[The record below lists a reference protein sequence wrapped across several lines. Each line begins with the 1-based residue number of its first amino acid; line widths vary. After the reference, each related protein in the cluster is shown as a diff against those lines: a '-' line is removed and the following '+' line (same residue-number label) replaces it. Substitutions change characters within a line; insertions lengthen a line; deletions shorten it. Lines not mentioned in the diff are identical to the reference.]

1 MKKMIFGI
9 WLSLTT
15 LMGLSQ
21 PAGGLDANFGTGGKV
36 VTSFSNLGEEA
47 KAVILQSDGKIV
59 IAGYINFAA
68 TGKDFFAARYLE
80 DGTLDNTFGNN
91 GFTAI
96 DVQLGS
102 DDIAH
107 SVVMDNNGGFI
118 LAGNSDDGI
127 NRNAAIVKLTADG
140 LLDETFGNAGRVI
153 TDLVTNQQDEIKVV
167 KHHALTGKIII
178 GGQSASTSSIAQ
190 PIIAR
195 FLSNGDLDTTFNG
208 TGILSAT
215 VTSGDLQRTIMV
227 EDLEVSPNGKIS
239 AVGWRK
245 YISTSISSEFWACR
259 VLSNGTMDNTFSTD
273 GAVAYAEVGGSCYG
287 YAMEL
292 TANQDIILV
301 GTRSYLGSND
311 FRILTIASGG
321 TIANSSSNYYV
332 SSDIDIAY
340 AMAIDMDG
348 KYILSGSAGTANA
361 KSFGTLRALTPGDL
375 QADYSFNNNGRVMTS
390 FNGNTFNECWDVVVQ
405 NDNKIVCVGYT
416 GNDIAICRYIGDAQP
431 QLDIFNLATPA
442 NNSVNQNYASMD
454 LSWTEAFGAVL
465 YEVEVATDINFSNI
479 AATGQVTTLG
489 GTLTNLQPA
498 TAYWWR
504 VRASDGVNWGA
515 FVGPWKFTTLSLNAF
530 NLTTPANNA
539 NNVAYNVVNFNW
551 TDNAGASGY
560 HFMLDTDINFNNA
573 PFTYFPSASA
583 QSANNL
589 TPGTT
594 YYWKVRATND
604 GANYGNWVGPWTF
617 NTQAAPVGVSELST
631 QSMVAYPNPCSDYF
645 ELKVN
650 NENIGQMA
658 MIFNS
663 NGQLIKTIMLTG
675 NTTRINTEDL
685 ASGIYTVRVGD
696 IGAKAGQFPVK
707 VQVVKQ

>member
-1 MKKMIFGI
+1 MKKVIF
-9 WLSLTT
+9 SC
-15 LMGLSQ
+15 LMFLVAITGWAQ
-21 PAGGLDANFGTGGKV
+21 PAGSLDASFGTEGKV

-47 KAVILQSDGKIV
+47 KAVVLQSDGKIV

-80 DGTLDNTFGNN
+80 DGTLDNTFGSN

-102 DDIAH
+102 EDIVH
-107 SVVMDNNGGFI
+107 SIALDNNGGVL

-140 LLDETFGNAGRVI
+140 LLDETFGNAGKVI
-153 TDLVTNQQDEIKVV
+153 TDLVANQQDEIKVV

-178 GGQSASTSSIAQ
+178 GGQTASTSSIAQ

-195 FLSNGDLDTTFNG
+195 YLSNGDLDTTFNS

-227 EDLEVSPNGKIS
+227 EDLEVAPNGKIS

-259 VLSNGTMDNTFSTD
+259 VLANGTMDNTFSTD
-273 GAVAYAEVGGSCYG
+273 GAVAYAEVGGACYG
-287 YAMEL
+287 YAMEM

-301 GTRSYLGSND
+301 GTRSYLGSYD
-311 FRILTIASGG
+311 FRVLTIASGG

-332 SSDIDIAY
+332 STDIDIAY

-375 QADYSFNNNGRVMTS
+375 QADYSFNTNGRVMTS
-390 FNGNTFNECWDVVVQ
+390 FNGNTLNECWDVVVQ

-416 GNDIAICRYIGDAQP
+416 GNDIALCRYLGDDQP
-431 QLDIFNLATPA
+431 QLDVFNLAAPA
-442 NNSVNQNYASMD
+442 NNSTNQNFATMNI
-454 LSWTEAFGAVL
+454 SWTEAFGAAS
-465 YEVEVATDINFSNI
+465 YEVEVATDINFVNI
-479 AATGQVTTLG
+479 TATGEVITLAA
-489 GTLTNLQPA
+489 TLTNLQPA

-504 VRASDGVNWGA
+504 VRAGDGTNWGT
-515 FVGPWKFTTLSLNAF
+515 FVGPWKFTTAGLEAF
-530 NLTTPANNA
+530 NLTAPTNNA

-551 TDNAGASGY
+551 TDNVGATGY
-560 HFMLDTDINFNNA
+560 HFMLDTDINFSSTPINYY
-573 PFTYFPSASA
+573 PTASA
-583 QSANNL
+583 QSTTNL

-604 GANYGNWVGPWTF
+604 GTNYGNWVGPWTF
-617 NTQAAPVGVSELST
+617 NTQAAPVGISEFNA
-631 QSMVAYPNPCSDYF
+631 QAMQVYPNPCSDYF

-650 NENIGQMA
+650 PENIGQMA
-658 MIFNS
+658 MMYNN
-663 NGQLIKTIMLTG
+663 NGQLIKAIMLTS
-675 NTTRINTEDL
+675 NTTRITTEDL
-685 ASGIYTVRVGD
+685 ASGIYTVSVGEEVRR
-696 IGAKAGQFPVK
+696 VK
-707 VQVVKQ
+707 VVR